1 MKKLILAAIALAS
14 LAAMMVFGSGLSV
27 MADEEDDLNL
37 LPAGSR

>member
-14 LAAMMVFGSGLSV
+14 LAAMMVFRSGPSV
-27 MADEEDDLNL
+27 LAEEEDDLDL